1 MYSRYIKYIIYG
13 TPYFLAILHFHCIL
27 VWLFC
32 NSCVRSFLPMVLM
45 NVFYFFRIC
54 QVSWISFVLKC
65 YYNVFGYP
73 YAHSFITYEHLLY
86 ISALLYQ
93 YFAQNGNVHKRFR
106 TANAV
111 AMVYLKIS
119 TGGGVPGKSLL
130 KPFHKTCFLLYMQ
143 LKPWRPCCWFKYL
156 LLRCLYTPM
165 SGLDVKDLIY
175 RI

>member
-73 YAHSFITYEHLLY
+73 YAHSFITYEHLYLSIA
-86 ISALLYQ
+86 ISILCSERKRSQPLSYSKWGCHGLFKDFNRWKRSREITFETFFIKPAF
-93 YFAQNGNVHKRFR
+93 YF
-106 TANAV
+106 
-111 AMVYLKIS
+111 
-119 TGGGVPGKSLL
+119 
-130 KPFHKTCFLLYMQ
+130 TCNWNLEDHV
-143 LKPWRPCCWFKYL
+143 WFKYL